1 LATTVFLTYRNP
13 SVLPVSDGT
22 LDSRERVHYDELEFT
37 MKYVSSRGR
46 PSDSGRLFVASLEQA
61 VLAFLC
67 AHADRSFYGAEVAG
81 EAGLSRG
88 GVNRVLRELA
98 RAGLAEAEDRGR
110 MRFYRARLA
119 DPRVRSFKTL
129 LNIDALSPLIDR
141 LSRLAL
147 RVVLFGSAAEGTN
160 IPDSDV
166 DLLVVTNSPDRARKI
181 VSSGGDALQAVIV
194 TPVGL
199 ADLERD
205 NPVFAAELKRGIEL
219 WKES

>member
-1 LATTVFLTYRNP
+1 
-13 SVLPVSDGT
+13 
-22 LDSRERVHYDELEFT
+22 
-37 MKYVSSRGR
+37 MKYAGSRGR
-46 PSDSGRLFVASLEQA
+46 RTGSGRLFVASLEQA

-67 AHADRSFYGAEVAG
+67 AHVDRSFYGVEVAG

-129 LNIDALSPLIDR
+129 LNIDALGPLLDR
-141 LSRLAL
+141 LSRQAL
-147 RVVLFGSAAEGTN
+147 RVVLYGSAAEGTN
-160 IPDSDV
+160 LPDSDV
-166 DLLVVTNSPDRARKI
+166 DLLVVTNSPDRTRK
-181 VSSGGDALQAVIV
+181 VVASGGDALQVVIV

-199 ADLERD
+199 ADLERN

>member
-1 LATTVFLTYRNP
+1 
-13 SVLPVSDGT
+13 
-22 LDSRERVHYDELEFT
+22 
-37 MKYVSSRGR
+37 MKYASSRGR

-67 AHADRSFYGAEVAG
+67 AHADRSYYGVEVTD

-98 RAGLAEAEDRGR
+98 RAGLVEAEARGR

-129 LNIDALSPLIDR
+129 LNVEALSPLLDR
-141 LSRLAL
+141 LSGLAL

-160 IPDSDV
+160 TPDSDV
-166 DLLVVTNSPDRARKI
+166 DLLVVTNAPDRVRKI
-181 VSSGGDALQAVIV
+181 VSSREEALQAVIV

>member
-1 LATTVFLTYRNP
+1 
-13 SVLPVSDGT
+13 
-22 LDSRERVHYDELEFT
+22 
-37 MKYVSSRGR
+37 MKYVSSGR
-46 PSDSGRLFVASLEQA
+46 RLSDSGRLFVASLEQA

-67 AHADRSFYGAEVAG
+67 ANADRSFYGVEVAG

-119 DPRVRSFKTL
+119 DPRVRSFKML
-129 LNIDALSPLIDR
+129 LNIDALSPLLDR

-166 DLLVVTNSPDRARKI
+166 DLLVVTNSSDRARKI